1 MAILGIKSFKLNDIN
16 IGKRLALVF
25 TLIGALYVGNITF
38 NTIGTNKIQSENE
51 KMYTKCLIGS
61 NQLIEGDRDAY
72 QSNLALMQ
80 AIDFARQGNTEKTK
94 KALESCKSN
103 LIQVNAERYVN
114 FKEIYSTDGAFDFPV
129 QDSIY
134 QQQYS
139 QWGAVTDSLI
149 KMLENNQVNEAEA
162 LYHSGYDEHFSGM
175 REELNT
181 LTELVLAQ
189 AKEQNDTINDV
200 TNWVRFSSLLLFTA
214 VLLLLVIG
222 AISVTRSIVVPLKD
236 AASLTKSISEGIL
249 YLDSKTQ
256 GKDEINAM
264 QVSMQHMVES
274 LRDTV
279 RKIQDKS
286 EELSYTSQQFSEAS
300 QQIASGANE
309 QAASAEEISA
319 SMEEISATVRQNS
332 ENSRMT
338 ESIAMKV
345 SAEMLEVSLAVS
357 KTVES
362 MQAIVEKISI
372 IDEIA
377 ERTDLL
383 AVNAAIE
390 AARAGEFGKGFAVVA
405 NEVRKLAENSQQA
418 AKEIDSISKSSVEIA
433 LRSGKM
439 LENLVPEFKKTTSLI
454 QEITAATSEQD
465 TGLSQINTA
474 ILELTKV
481 TQSNSASAEEMAA
494 SSSELKKHAKELAN
508 SVSFFIL
515 SQDSTSQLDSLKEE
529 ASRLLEKIASME
541 SIPVKNRQTP
551 AQSQPQ
557 QTPSARYQSRPAA
570 TYEDKRAATI
580 NMSADPDDDRSYERF

>member
-1 MAILGIKSFKLNDIN
+1 MTFFGIKSFKMNEIK

-25 TLIGALYVGNITF
+25 TLIGVLYVGNILF
-38 NTIGTNKIQSENE
+38 NTIGTNKIQSENG
-51 KMYTKCLIGS
+51 KMYNKCLIGS

-72 QSNLALMQ
+72 QSNVALMQ
-80 AIDFARQGNTEKTK
+80 AIDYGRQGKLD
-94 KALESCKSN
+94 KAQKSLESCRSN
-103 LIQVNAERYVN
+103 MIQVDVERYQN
-114 FKEIYSTDGAFDFPV
+114 FKGIYSTNGVFDFPE

-134 QQQYS
+134 QIEYL
-139 QWGAVTDSLI
+139 QWAAVTDSVI
-149 KMLENNQVNEAEA
+149 KLVENNQINQAEA
-162 LYHSGYDEHFSGM
+162 LYQSGYDSHFSGM
-175 REELNT
+175 REQLDI
-181 LTELVLAQ
+181 LTGLVLDQ
-189 AKEQNDTINDV
+189 AKAQNETINEV
-200 TNWVRFSSLLLFTA
+200 TDWVRISSLMLFTT
-214 VLLLLVIG
+214 VLLLLIIG
-222 AISVTRSIVVPLKD
+222 AISVTRSIVRPLND
-236 AASLTKSISEGIL
+236 TANLTKSISEGIL
-249 YLDSKTQ
+249 YLDSKSQ

-357 KTVES
+357 RTVDS

-418 AKEIDSISKSSVEIA
+418 AKEIDAISKSSVETA

-465 TGLSQINTA
+465 AGLAQINTA

-494 SSSELKKHAKELAN
+494 SSSELKKHARELAS
-508 SVSFFIL
+508 SVSFFVL
-515 SQDSTSQLDSLKEE
+515 SRDSTSQLDSLKEE
-529 ASRLLEKIASME
+529 ASRLLAKIASME
-541 SIPVKNRQTP
+541 SVPVRSKMPQTQQASQQRTIPSTSNEKEERR
-551 AQSQPQ
+551 
-557 QTPSARYQSRPAA
+557 SAS
-570 TYEDKRAATI
+570 I
-580 NMSADPDDDRSYERF
+580 NMASELDDDRGYERF

>member
-1 MAILGIKSFKLNDIN
+1 MAFLGIKSFKLNDIK

-25 TLIGALYVGNITF
+25 TLIGVLYVGNILF
-38 NTIGTNKIQSENE
+38 NTIGTNKIQSENG
-51 KMYTKCLIGS
+51 KMYNKCLIGS

-72 QSNLALMQ
+72 QSNVALMQ
-80 AIDFARQGNTEKTK
+80 AIDFARQGNAAKTK
-94 KALESCKSN
+94 SSLETCKAN
-103 LIQVNAERYVN
+103 LIQVDAERYQN
-114 FKEIYSTDGAFDFPV
+114 FKAIYSDDGLFDFPE

-134 QQQYS
+134 QIEYS
-139 QWGAVTDSLI
+139 QWVEVTDSLI
-149 KMLENNQVNEAEA
+149 ELVGNNRVNQAEA

-175 REELNT
+175 REQLDV
-181 LTELVLAQ
+181 LTGLVLDQ
-189 AKEQNDTINDV
+189 AKVQNATINEV
-200 TNWVRFSSLLLFTA
+200 TDWVRLSSLMLFTA

-222 AISVTRSIVVPLKD
+222 AISVTRSIVKPLND
-236 AASLTKSISEGIL
+236 TASLTKSISEGVL
-249 YLDSKTQ
+249 YLDSKPQ

-264 QVSMQHMVES
+264 QMSMQHMVES

-279 RKIQDKS
+279 RKIQEKS

-345 SAEMLEVSLAVS
+345 SAEMLEVSMAVS
-357 KTVES
+357 RTVES

-418 AKEIDSISKSSVEIA
+418 AKEIDAISKSSVETA
-433 LRSGKM
+433 LLSGKM

-465 TGLSQINTA
+465 TGLAQINTA

-494 SSSELKKHAKELAN
+494 SSSELKKHARELAS
-508 SVSFFIL
+508 SVSFFML
-515 SQDSTSQLDSLKEE
+515 TQDSSSQLDSLKEE
-529 ASRLLEKIASME
+529 ASRLLAKIATME
-541 SIPVKNRQTP
+541 SIPVRSKQN
-551 AQSQPQ
+551 Q
-557 QTPSARYQSRPAA
+557 QQQQAPQSRQATSKSNEKDEKRSAA
-570 TYEDKRAATI
+570 I
-580 NMSADPDDDRSYERF
+580 NMTSELDDDRGYERF